1 MAGATTIEMIAM
13 TEAVTCRD
21 AKLYV
26 KINGAWK
33 ELKEMKTYPQVGEG
47 DLSKLDATSLSDTV
61 KTYIKDIP
69 DMPDLQF
76 TFNAMPT
83 DSADSNLDIVMNTM
97 NINEAYDWKLEIP
110 LLKVQMTIRAD
121 WTYNISAGGVSTVQE
136 LVISLAGRTKM
147 IFDDLDATYA
157 ISYDANTG
165 TGTMTD
171 TNSPYANGSLVTV
184 MDNSFTKAGKTFKYW
199 ATSSDG
205 SGEIYHPGQKFTIH
219 GNTVLYAVWSD

>member
-1 MAGATTIEMIAM
+1 M

-184 MDNSFTKAGKTFKYW
+184 MDNSFTKASKTFKYW

>member
-1 MAGATTIEMIAM
+1 M

-83 DSADSNLDIVMNTM
+83 DSADSNLDMVMNTM

-184 MDNSFTKAGKTFKYW
+184 MDNSFTKTSKTFKYW

>member
-1 MAGATTIEMIAM
+1 M

-110 LLKVQMTIRAD
+110 LLKVQMTIKAD

-184 MDNSFTKAGKTFKYW
+184 MDNSFTKTSKTFKYW

>member
-1 MAGATTIEMIAM
+1 M

-26 KINGAWK
+26 RINGAWK

-83 DSADSNLDIVMNTM
+83 DSVDSNLDMVMNTM

-184 MDNSFTKAGKTFKYW
+184 MDNSFTKASKQFKYW

-219 GNTVLYAVWSD
+219 GNTVLYAIWSD

>member
-1 MAGATTIEMIAM
+1 M

-110 LLKVQMTIRAD
+110 LLKVQMTIKAD

-184 MDNSFTKAGKTFKYW
+184 MDNSFTKASKTFKYW

-219 GNTVLYAVWSD
+219 GNTVLYAIWSD

>member
-1 MAGATTIEMIAM
+1 M

-165 TGTMTD
+165 TGTMSD

-184 MDNSFTKAGKTFKYW
+184 MDNSFTKASKTFKYW

-219 GNTVLYAVWSD
+219 GNTVLYAIWSD

>member
-1 MAGATTIEMIAM
+1 M

-110 LLKVQMTIRAD
+110 LLKVQMTIKAD

-184 MDNSFTKAGKTFKYW
+184 MDNSFTKASKQFKYW

>member
-1 MAGATTIEMIAM
+1 M

-110 LLKVQMTIRAD
+110 LLKVQMTIKAD

-184 MDNSFTKAGKTFKYW
+184 MDNSFTKASKTFKYW

>member
-1 MAGATTIEMIAM
+1 M

-26 KINGAWK
+26 NINGAWK

-110 LLKVQMTIRAD
+110 LLKVQMTIKAD

-165 TGTMTD
+165 TGTMSD

-184 MDNSFTKAGKTFKYW
+184 MDNSFTKTSKTFKYW

-219 GNTVLYAVWSD
+219 GNTVLYAIWSD

>member
-1 MAGATTIEMIAM
+1 M

-26 KINGAWK
+26 RINGAWK

-184 MDNSFTKAGKTFKYW
+184 MDNSFTKTSKTFKYW

>member
-1 MAGATTIEMIAM
+1 M

-165 TGTMTD
+165 TGTMSD

-184 MDNSFTKAGKTFKYW
+184 MDNSFTKTSKTFKYW

-219 GNTVLYAVWSD
+219 GNTVLYAIWSD

>member
-1 MAGATTIEMIAM
+1 M

-83 DSADSNLDIVMNTM
+83 DSVDSNLDMVMNTM

-184 MDNSFTKAGKTFKYW
+184 MDNSFTKAGKQFKYW

>member
-1 MAGATTIEMIAM
+1 VAGATTIEMIAM

-165 TGTMTD
+165 TGTMSD

>member
-1 MAGATTIEMIAM
+1 M

-69 DMPDLQF
+69 DMPDRQF

-165 TGTMTD
+165 TGTMSD

-184 MDNSFTKAGKTFKYW
+184 MDNSFTKASKQFKYW

>member
-1 MAGATTIEMIAM
+1 M

-83 DSADSNLDIVMNTM
+83 DSADSNLDMVMNTM
-97 NINEAYDWKLEIP
+97 NISEAYDWKLEIP

-184 MDNSFTKAGKTFKYW
+184 MDNSFTKASKTFKYW

>member
-1 MAGATTIEMIAM
+1 M

-110 LLKVQMTIRAD
+110 LLKVQMTIKAD

-165 TGTMTD
+165 TGTMSD

-184 MDNSFTKAGKTFKYW
+184 MDNSFTKTSKTFKYW

-219 GNTVLYAVWSD
+219 GNTVLYAIWSD

>member
-1 MAGATTIEMIAM
+1 M

>member
-1 MAGATTIEMIAM
+1 M

-157 ISYDANTG
+157 VSYDANTG

-184 MDNSFTKAGKTFKYW
+184 MDNSFTKTSKTFKYW

>member
-1 MAGATTIEMIAM
+1 
-13 TEAVTCRD
+13 
-21 AKLYV
+21 
-26 KINGAWK
+26 
-33 ELKEMKTYPQVGEG
+33 MKTYPQVGEG

-184 MDNSFTKAGKTFKYW
+184 MDNSFTKASKTFKYW

-219 GNTVLYAVWSD
+219 GNTVLYAIWSD

>member
-1 MAGATTIEMIAM
+1 M

-26 KINGAWK
+26 RINGAWK

-184 MDNSFTKAGKTFKYW
+184 MDNSFTKASKTFKYW

>member
-1 MAGATTIEMIAM
+1 M

-83 DSADSNLDIVMNTM
+83 DSSDSNLDIVMNTM

-184 MDNSFTKAGKTFKYW
+184 MDNSFTKASKTFKYW

-219 GNTVLYAVWSD
+219 GNTVLYAIWSD

>member
-1 MAGATTIEMIAM
+1 M

-184 MDNSFTKAGKTFKYW
+184 MDNSFTKASKTFKYW

-219 GNTVLYAVWSD
+219 GNTVLYAIWSD

>member
-1 MAGATTIEMIAM
+1 M

-26 KINGAWK
+26 RINGAWK

-110 LLKVQMTIRAD
+110 LLKVQMTIKAD

>member
-1 MAGATTIEMIAM
+1 
-13 TEAVTCRD
+13 
-21 AKLYV
+21 
-26 KINGAWK
+26 
-33 ELKEMKTYPQVGEG
+33 
-47 DLSKLDATSLSDTV
+47 
-61 KTYIKDIP
+61 
-69 DMPDLQF
+69 
-76 TFNAMPT
+76 
-83 DSADSNLDIVMNTM
+83 
-97 NINEAYDWKLEIP
+97 
-110 LLKVQMTIRAD
+110 MTIKAD

-184 MDNSFTKAGKTFKYW
+184 MDNSFTKTSKTFKYW

-219 GNTVLYAVWSD
+219 GNTVLYAIWSD

>member
-1 MAGATTIEMIAM
+1 M

-165 TGTMTD
+165 TGTMSD

-184 MDNSFTKAGKTFKYW
+184 MDNSFTKTSKTFKYW

>member
-1 MAGATTIEMIAM
+1 M

-26 KINGAWK
+26 RINGAWK

-110 LLKVQMTIRAD
+110 LLKVQMTIKAD

-184 MDNSFTKAGKTFKYW
+184 MDNSFTKASKQFKYW

-219 GNTVLYAVWSD
+219 GNTVLYAIWSD

>member
-1 MAGATTIEMIAM
+1 M

-110 LLKVQMTIRAD
+110 LLKVQMTIKAD

-165 TGTMTD
+165 TGTMSD

-184 MDNSFTKAGKTFKYW
+184 MDNSFTKTSKTFKYW

>member
-1 MAGATTIEMIAM
+1 M

-110 LLKVQMTIRAD
+110 LLKVQMTIKAD

-147 IFDDLDATYA
+147 IFDDLEATYA

-184 MDNSFTKAGKTFKYW
+184 MDNSFTKASKTFKYW

>member
-1 MAGATTIEMIAM
+1 M

-26 KINGAWK
+26 RINGAWK

-97 NINEAYDWKLEIP
+97 NIHEAYDWKLEIP

-184 MDNSFTKAGKTFKYW
+184 MDNSFTKASKTFKYW

>member
-1 MAGATTIEMIAM
+1 M

-184 MDNSFTKAGKTFKYW
+184 MDNSFTKTSKTFKYW

>member
-1 MAGATTIEMIAM
+1 M

-136 LVISLAGRTKM
+136 LVISLAGRTTM

-184 MDNSFTKAGKTFKYW
+184 MDNSFTKASKQFKYW

>member
-1 MAGATTIEMIAM
+1 M

-157 ISYDANTG
+157 INYDANTG

-184 MDNSFTKAGKTFKYW
+184 MDNSFTKASKTFKYW

-219 GNTVLYAVWSD
+219 GNTVLYAIWSD

>member
-1 MAGATTIEMIAM
+1 M

-165 TGTMTD
+165 TGTMSD

-184 MDNSFTKAGKTFKYW
+184 MDNSFTKASKQFKYW

>member
-1 MAGATTIEMIAM
+1 MAGATTTEMIAM

-26 KINGAWK
+26 RINGAWK

-83 DSADSNLDIVMNTM
+83 DSADSNLDMVMNTM
-97 NINEAYDWKLEIP
+97 NISEAYDWKLEIP

-184 MDNSFTKAGKTFKYW
+184 MDNSFTKASKTFKYW

>member
-110 LLKVQMTIRAD
+110 LLKVQMTIKAD

-184 MDNSFTKAGKTFKYW
+184 MDNSFTKTSKTFKYW

>member
-1 MAGATTIEMIAM
+1 M

-83 DSADSNLDIVMNTM
+83 DSADSNLDMVMNTM
-97 NINEAYDWKLEIP
+97 NISEAYDWKLEIP

>member
-1 MAGATTIEMIAM
+1 M

-26 KINGAWK
+26 RINGAWK

-110 LLKVQMTIRAD
+110 LLKVQMTIKAD

-184 MDNSFTKAGKTFKYW
+184 MDNSFTKASKQFKYW